1 MNSEVMIFNNR
12 DFGEMR
18 TIEINQETWFIGKDV
33 ADILGYANTKDALT
47 RHVDEEDKLRSGI
60 TTSGQT
66 REMVLINE
74 SGLFSLILSS
84 KLPSAKKF
92 KRWVTNEVLPS
103 IRKHGLYA
111 TDELLSNPDLFI
123 SVLQDLKFEREKRK
137 NLELEN
143 AQNKQIISELKPKAS
158 YYDLILQNKSLVP
171 ITQIAKDYGLSGRAL
186 NVMLHDLGIQYKQ
199 GNTWLLYQDY
209 ADKGYTQSRT
219 HAIDAERSVMHTY
232 WTQKGRLF
240 LYDLLK
246 NQKNLLPVIERGQCA

>member
-1 MNSEVMIFNNR
+1 M
-12 DFGEMR
+12 
-18 TIEINQETWFIGKDV
+18 
-33 ADILGYANTKDALT
+33 A

-66 REMVLINE
+66 REMVMINE
-74 SGLFSLILSS
+74 SGVFSLILSS

-92 KRWVTNEVLPS
+92 KRWITNEVLPA

-143 AQNKQIISELKPKAS
+143 AQNKQIINELQPKAS

-186 NVMLHDLGIQYKQ
+186 NAMLHDLGIQYKQ

-219 HAIDAERSVMHTY
+219 HAIDAQRSVMHTY

>member
-84 KLPSAKKF
+84 KLPSARKF

-143 AQNKQIISELKPKAS
+143 AQNKQIINELQPKAS

-171 ITQIAKDYGLSGRAL
+171 ITQIAKDYGLSGRSL
-186 NVMLHDLGIQYKQ
+186 NAMLHDLGVQYKQ
-199 GNTWLLYQDY
+199 GHTWLLYQDY

>member
-92 KRWVTNEVLPS
+92 KRWMTNEVLPS

-143 AQNKQIISELKPKAS
+143 AQNKQIINELQPKAS
-158 YYDLILQNKSLVP
+158 YYDLILQNRSLVP

-186 NVMLHDLGIQYKQ
+186 NAMLHDLGIQYKQ

>member
-33 ADILGYANTKDALT
+33 ANILGYANTKDALT

-143 AQNKQIISELKPKAS
+143 AQNKQIINELQPKAS

>member
-143 AQNKQIISELKPKAS
+143 AQNKQIINELQPKAS